1 MDNPKRSLL
10 ERLTAE
16 QQDRLKSLTFS
27 MAHERLCVSFSL
39 DVKDALGSKRSVF
52 VSLTTRCG
60 PAGGYWPQDQMRI
73 VRCLLSKEVVG
84 ATYDDAVRRRLMSAA
99 EAKEELMP
107 ILASYDVKI
116 EKLLGATDA

>member
-1 MDNPKRSLL
+1 MDIPKKPLL

-16 QQDRLKSLTFS
+16 QQGRLKSLTFS
-27 MAHERLCVSFSL
+27 MRHERMAVSFSL
-39 DVKDALGSKRSVF
+39 DAKDALGSKRSVF
-52 VSLTTRCG
+52 FSLTTG
-60 PAGGYWPQDQMRI
+60 AEGGSWSQEEMRI

-84 ATYDDAVRRRLMSAA
+84 ATFDDAVRRRLMSAV
-99 EAKEELMP
+99 EAKEELLP